1 MGAWMKLGKRVTVGL
16 SAGVM
21 TLSSLALATNAR
33 GAITDV
39 IWVVNGGPAVPIA
52 ANPSCSLEWGQTG
65 TGSNRE
71 NPATVYCTPRIV
83 FPPDTS
89 SLTTEQGFRVE
100 FLSYADARE
109 TQMVGIVSYA
119 TTYGIYGFVDTA
131 EQCTYTGQTR
141 HFLDRNVSSPVTL
154 GNGLTLQVFNQ
165 RGAALVGGNVREPV
179 NWSGSSRMTQ
189 KISVMVNGLSLNSGN
204 NAGKFFCAISGAAI
218 VDDGGTLAL
227 GQDRFTNN
235 NLSNRLLIPVRERTA
250 QESLSR
256 VAQTPT
262 LVRTSSGPVDIGR
275 LLTVRTTVG
284 GPNTTGVVSR
294 QLYIGAAETDG
305 GPCTGTLNRPR
316 YYVDRS
322 TKGDRADDYIFA
334 ITASDWG
341 GKYLCLYQKVLDT
354 RGVDTTSQ
362 VFYAPINPLG
372 GGDEVVNPTP
382 NFDFAGTL
390 TSIRTVSTALRAALQ
405 AGQSNQAEID
415 RLRAQAQELESQV
428 QAAIIGGALNINANQ
443 NQAPDGGG
451 QPSEKLLEELAGLQ
465 DGLEKINEIASPQDA
480 TARSALEKATGY
492 NQLVTPL
499 LPAGT
504 RTASGL
510 ELRVES
516 PAKVT
521 RGKYMKV
528 AVVLDP
534 ASVRGRMRL
543 YLVRYDDGNPTV
555 ILKRVGFISKG
566 SKSKRFRV
574 PRTADLGDYSILT
587 TFEPTT
593 PGQVGVATLTPVQIR
608 R

>member
-1 MGAWMKLGKRVTVGL
+1 MRRSLGLGLACGIFASLISSTQVAQAAVTDAILVE
-16 SAGVM
+16 
-21 TLSSLALATNAR
+21 NA
-33 GAITDV
+33 
-39 IWVVNGGPAVPIA
+39 NQY
-52 ANPSCSLEWGQTG
+52 SCSWEWDTRDP
-65 TGSNRE
+65 TINHE
-71 NPATVYCTPRIV
+71 NPKTVYCTPRIV

-89 SLTTEQGFRVE
+89 TLTTEEGFRVE
-100 FLSYADARE
+100 FLSYADARDL
-109 TQMVGIVSYA
+109 QGFDGVAYA

-141 HFLDRNVSSPVTL
+141 HFLDRNVTSPVAI

-165 RGAALVGGNVREPV
+165 RAGALVGGNVRESV
-179 NWSGSSRMTQ
+179 NWSGTSRMTQ
-189 KISVMVNGLSLNSGN
+189 KISVMINGLSLNSGN

-218 VDDGGTLAL
+218 VRDGGGLNL
-227 GQDRFTNN
+227 GFDIFDNN
-235 NLSNRLLIPVRERTA
+235 KLSNRLLIPVRERTA

-262 LVRTSSGPVDIGR
+262 LVRTTAGPVDIGK

-284 GPNTTGVVSR
+284 GPNTSGVVSR

-305 GPCTGTLNRPR
+305 GPCTGTLDRPK

-334 ITASDWG
+334 ITAPDWG
-341 GKYLCLYQKVLDT
+341 GKYLCLYQRVLDT
-354 RGVDTTSQ
+354 RGVDSTSQ
-362 VFYAPINPLG
+362 ISYTPINALG
-372 GGDEVVNPTP
+372 GGDEAVNPAP

-390 TSIRTVSTALRAALQ
+390 TSIRTVSTALRTALQ
-405 AGQSNQAEID
+405 SGQSNQAEID
-415 RLRAQAQELESQV
+415 RLRAQAEELESQV
-428 QAAIIGGALNINANQ
+428 QAAIIGGALNINTEQ
-443 NQAPDGGG
+443 NQAPSGGG

-465 DGLEKINEIASPQDA
+465 DGLQKVTEIASPEGE

-510 ELRVES
+510 ELRVKS
-516 PAKVT
+516 PAKVK

-528 AVVLDP
+528 TVVLDP

-555 ILKRVGFISKG
+555 VVKRVGFISKG
-566 SKSKRFRV
+566 SKSKTFRV
-574 PRTADLGDYSILT
+574 PRTATLGDYSILT
-587 TFEPTT
+587 TLEPTT
-593 PGQVGVATLTPVQIR
+593 PGQVGVATLTPIQVR

>member
-1 MGAWMKLGKRVTVGL
+1 MQRLVGL
-16 SAGVM
+16 GLACGIFAS
-21 TLSSLALATNAR
+21 LISSTQVAHA
-33 GAITDV
+33 AITDP
-39 IWVVNGGPAVPIA
+39 IWVVN
-52 ANPSCSLEWGQTG
+52 ANQFSCSWEWGQTG
-65 TGSNRE
+65 TGSARE
-71 NPATVYCTPRIV
+71 NPATVICTPRIV

-89 SLTTEQGFRVE
+89 SLTTQEGFRVE

-109 TQMVGIVSYA
+109 TQIAGIVSYA
-119 TTYGIYGFVDTA
+119 TTYGIYGYVDTA

-141 HFLDRNVSSPVTL
+141 HFLDRNVTSPVAL

-165 RGAALVGGNVREPV
+165 RAASLLGGNVREPV
-179 NWSGSSRMTQ
+179 NNRMSQ
-189 KISVMVNGLSLNSGN
+189 NISVMIDGLSLNSGN

-227 GQDRFTNN
+227 GRDRFTNN

-262 LVRTSSGPVDIGR
+262 LVRSNTGPVDIGK

-284 GPNTTGVVSR
+284 GPSTSGVVSR
-294 QLYIGAAETDG
+294 QLYIGAADTDG
-305 GPCTGTLNRPR
+305 GPCTGTLDRPK

-322 TKGDRADDYIFA
+322 TKGDRSDDYIFA
-334 ITASDWG
+334 ITAADWG
-341 GKYLCLYQKVLDT
+341 GKYLCLYQRVLDT
-354 RGVDTTSQ
+354 RGVDSTSPIT
-362 VFYAPINPLG
+362 YTPINPLG
-372 GGDEVVNPTP
+372 GGDEAVNPAP

-390 TSIRTVSTALRAALQ
+390 TSIRTVSTALRTALQ
-405 AGQSNQAEID
+405 SGQSNQAEID
-415 RLRAQAQELESQV
+415 RLRAQAEELESQV
-428 QAAIIGGALNINANQ
+428 QAAIIGGALNINTDQ
-443 NQAPDGGG
+443 NQAPGGGG

-465 DGLEKINEIASPQDA
+465 DGLQKVNEIASPEGE

-492 NQLVTPL
+492 NQLVSPL

-510 ELRVES
+510 ELRVKS
-516 PAKVT
+516 PAKVK

-528 AVVLDP
+528 TVVLDP

-555 ILKRVGFISKG
+555 VVKRVGFISQG
-566 SKSKRFRV
+566 SKSKTFRV
-574 PRTADLGDYSILT
+574 PRTAKLGDYSILT
-587 TFEPTT
+587 TLEPTT
-593 PGQVGVATLTPVQIR
+593 PGQVGVATLTPVQVR